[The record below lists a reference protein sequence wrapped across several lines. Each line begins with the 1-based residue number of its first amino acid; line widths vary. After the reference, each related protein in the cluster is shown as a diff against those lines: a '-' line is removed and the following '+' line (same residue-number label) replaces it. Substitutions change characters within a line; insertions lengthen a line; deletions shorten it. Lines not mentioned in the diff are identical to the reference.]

1 MDTSPEEQLII
12 LLGFPGGEEAEQACQ
27 QAEQQG
33 LHCRVLNWSEC
44 HRHNVDELSKQR
56 FLPIILGDWLHS
68 ATLQEIMR
76 WAGNMGLYV
85 LPVGDM
91 EMWERVVPLENSE
104 WVGMKV
110 YRPDG
115 EWPEKFRR
123 PKPATIK
130 QQSTLLSGT
139 LICSDPVELTNPL
152 VDLNTPVVPSGK
164 PAHTTG
170 TPVTKNKQRKKQA
183 GGKSAKVLI
192 LLLLMTALFAG
203 SVYSFYL
210 YARKE
215 VQRKRADLTQTTQQ
229 ITTQEEVEVP
239 ARQQAPPCTKCSE
252 ITEFPL
258 LSNYESAVKRWEK
271 GAENGCS
278 NCSRLL
284 EEYNKKQAEESTA
297 DVQPKP
303 AVPGSNNGTIV
314 PPAPVTIDTPTDTT
328 ESGTTDTPTDTTEP
342 GTTDTQ
348 TGTTEPGTTDTRTGT
363 TEPGATV
370 PPVDEAAKQRAE
382 EEAARKARE
391 KAAREA
397 REKAVREAREKA
409 AREAKEK
416 AEREKAAQK
425 AAEKDAKKSPTPPAK
440 AEPAA
445 QDCEIC
451 RTCSDPRHKDYFSKH
466 KQRLIEKMKKS
477 NCPGCKKVLNR
488 LK

>member
-215 VQRKRADLTQTTQQ
+215 VQRKRADLAQTTQQ
-229 ITTQEEVEVP
+229 ITPQEEVEVP

-271 GAENGCS
+271 GAEKGCS

-328 ESGTTDTPTDTTEP
+328 ESGTTDTP
-342 GTTDTQ
+342 

>member
-130 QQSTLLSGT
+130 QQSPLLSGT

-215 VQRKRADLTQTTQQ
+215 VQRKRAELAQPTQQ
-229 ITTQEEVEVP
+229 IPPQEEVEVP

-271 GAENGCS
+271 GAEKGCS

-314 PPAPVTIDTPTDTT
+314 PPAPVTI
-328 ESGTTDTPTDTTEP
+328 DTPTDTTEP

-397 REKAVREAREKA
+397 KEKA